1 MRDKLDAVIGM
12 EHCVRNASTRY
23 LLQRTEP
30 LGDERGRLSGTM

>member
-12 EHCVRNASTRY
+12 DYCIRNASTRY

-30 LGDERGRLSGTM
+30 